1 MKNNYALVTV
11 RTSSTRLPA
20 KCKEVI
26 VDDLSLVQ
34 IVIRRAKKIGCPVI
48 LVTTDHSS
56 DNHLETVASKE
67 GVECF
72 RGALNNKICRWYDC
86 FKKYDIS
93 YGLLVD
99 GDDPTFDYYVGKR
112 ALETLHESG
121 AELIMSDP
129 KLTPGFF
136 TYGINNKGI
145 EKLFGLAE

>member
-93 YGLLVD
+93 
-99 GDDPTFDYYVGKR
+99 
-112 ALETLHESG
+112 
-121 AELIMSDP
+121 
-129 KLTPGFF
+129 
-136 TYGINNKGI
+136 
-145 EKLFGLAE
+145 